1 MPGKVKKIRLF
12 KLAKEFNIGHET
24 LFEQLNGFG
33 FKNLKINSAIEFDE
47 KLEDA
52 LKKLAAANSVDYD
65 SLSFVKKTNSAESK
79 TEEAPKVEEKEG
91 SRYDKILEQ
100 VHAQA
105 IKFKQETDKQ
115 PKEAPKPVSKRTPK
129 TKVETPK
136 TKQEIKKTPEITKQT
151 PKDSVGK
158 ETEVKPKKTKD
169 VETPPRRKERFT
181 QSDEYKKERE
191 LRKTKAAENPKRRK
205 RIEGK
210 KEETQK
216 KEYRGSEKPK
226 RTEARKSEHQSDI
239 PVGVPL
245 ESAKPIT
252 RSFGSK
258 KDDKFKESSEPK
270 PKSQFKK
277 DKDKGRNF
285 KFETPSDAIESS
297 ESVGRRRKKR
307 KKKNKVDQANVSANI
322 KETLARMS
330 DTSKRKK
337 HKKEAKTVEENT
349 TEEKVIRVSEF
360 ISASELAAIME
371 VDVTEIITKCFSL
384 GLMVTINQ
392 RLDIETITL
401 LADEFG
407 YQVETMEEYEVGE
420 VLEEEEEEDE
430 SLLEHRPPIV
440 TVMGHVDHGKTSLL
454 DYVRK
459 ANVVAGEAG
468 GITQHI
474 GAYEVEMADGHKIT
488 FLDTPGH
495 EAFTAMRSRGAQV
508 TDIVILIVAAD
519 DSVMPQTVEAIHH
532 AQAANVPM
540 VIAINKIDKEGA
552 NPEKIKT
559 QLSEKGLL
567 VEEWGGQYQSQEI
580 SAKSGLNV
588 DKLLELVALE
598 AEVME
603 LKANPNKRAQG
614 IVIEAELDKGRGPV
628 ATVLITNGT
637 LRIQDSFVCGAIAG
651 RVRAMLDERGN
662 PVDVAPPSTPVQI
675 LGFEGVPQAGD
686 KFDVMPSDREA
697 REIATKRNQLRRER
711 QYHQNKTVVSLDEI
725 SQKIKLG
732 MIRELPVIIKGD
744 VDGSVE
750 ALADSLQK
758 ISTDEVA
765 VKIIHKGVGVITEA
779 DVLLAST
786 SGAIIVG
793 FQIRPN
799 VKAREV
805 AIRENVDIR
814 LYRIIYDAISE
825 VKTALEGLL
834 APTQKEEILGF
845 VEVRD
850 TFKVPKIGLIA
861 GCYVMS
867 GKVNRNSKIR
877 VVRNDVEIYDG
888 TIASLKRFKDDVKE
902 VATGF
907 ECGIGIN
914 NFDDV
919 KVGDVFE
926 VYHIVEIKRKLT

>member
-129 TKVETPK
+129 TKVEVPK
-136 TKQEIKKTPEITKQT
+136 TKQETPKSPEKTKQVL
-151 PKDSVGK
+151 KDSVVK
-158 ETEVKPKKTKD
+158 ETGKVNKVEIA
-169 VETPPRRKERFT
+169 ETPPRRKERFT

-297 ESVGRRRKKR
+297 ESAGRRRKKR

-337 HKKEAKTVEENT
+337 HKKEAKTVEENI

-407 YQVETMEEYEVGE
+407 YKVETMEEYEVGE

-430 SLLEHRPPIV
+430 SLLELRPPIV

>member
-12 KLAKEFNIGHET
+12 KLAKEFNVGHET
-24 LFEQLNGFG
+24 LFEQLSSFGFG
-33 FKNLKINSAIEFDE
+33 ELKINSAIEFDE

-52 LKKLAAANSVDYD
+52 LRKLAVANSVDYD
-65 SLSFVKKTNSAESK
+65 SLSFVKKTKSTEKTSEKAPK
-79 TEEAPKVEEKEG
+79 TEEKQS
-91 SRYDKILEQ
+91 SRYDKILKQ
-100 VHAQA
+100 VHEQA
-105 IKFKQETDKQ
+105 IKFKEETDIQ
-115 PKEAPKPVSKRTPK
+115 PKPAPKPAQKKVEKPKEEVSK
-129 TKVETPK
+129 KVEPVKPTQDE
-136 TKQEIKKTPEITKQT
+136 TKQSTEKTEIGTK
-151 PKDSVGK
+151 
-158 ETEVKPKKTKD
+158 
-169 VETPPRRKERFT
+169 RAERF
-181 QSDEYKKERE
+181 SKSEEYQKDRE
-191 LRKTKAAENPKRRK
+191 SRRAKTANPKRQK
-205 RIEGK
+205 RVEGK
-210 KEETQK
+210 KEEIQK
-216 KEYRGSEKPK
+216 KEYRPSDRNSERPR
-226 RTEARKSEHQSDI
+226 RTDSRKSEQDQI
-239 PVGVPL
+239 PSGVPP

-252 RSFGSK
+252 RTFGNK
-258 KDDKFKESSEPK
+258 KDDKFKDSTDAK
-270 PKSQFKK
+270 PKTGFRK
-277 DKDKGRNF
+277 DKEKGRNF
-285 KFETPSDAIESS
+285 KFASTAAALEAS
-297 ESVGRRRKKR
+297 ESPRRKKR

-322 KETLARMS
+322 KETLAKMS
-330 DTSKRKK
+330 DSSSKRKK
-337 HKKEAKTVEENT
+337 HKKEVKSVEEGET
-349 TEEKVIRVSEF
+349 TEENVIRVSEF

-384 GLMVTINQ
+384 GLMITINQ
-392 RLDIETITL
+392 RLDLETITL

-407 YQVETMEEYEVGE
+407 YTVETMEEYEIGE
-420 VLEEEEEEDE
+420 VFEEAEEEDE
-430 SLLEHRPPIV
+430 ENLEDRPPIV

-454 DYVRK
+454 DHITK
-459 ANVVAGEAG
+459 ENVIAGEAG

-567 VEEWGGQYQSQEI
+567 IEEWGGKYQSQEI

-637 LRIQDSFVCGAIAG
+637 LNIQDSFVCGAIAG

-662 PVDVAPPSTPVQI
+662 SVTIAPPSTPVQI

-711 QYHQNKTVVSLDEI
+711 QYHQNKVVVSLDEI

-732 MIRELPVIIKGD
+732 MIRELPIIIKGD

-765 VKIIHKGVGVITEA
+765 VKILHKGVGVITEA

-786 SGAIIVG
+786 SGAIIIG

-805 AIRENVDIR
+805 AIREKVDIR
-814 LYRIIYDAISE
+814 LYRIIYDAIAE
-825 VKTALEGLL
+825 IKTALEGLL

-850 TFKVPKIGLIA
+850 TFKVPKIGVIA

-867 GKVNRNSKIR
+867 GKVNRNSKMR

-888 TIASLKRFKDDVKE
+888 TISSLKRFKDDVKE

-914 NFDDV
+914 NFDDL

-926 VYHIVEIKRKLT
+926 VYHIIEIKRTLS

>member
-1 MPGKVKKIRLF
+1 MPEKVKKIRLF
-12 KLAKEFNIGHET
+12 KLAKEFNVGHET
-24 LFEQLNGFG
+24 LFEQLSGFG
-33 FKNLKINSAIEFDE
+33 FEDLKINSAIEFNE
-47 KLEDA
+47 KLEDT
-52 LKKLAAANSVDYD
+52 LRKLATTNSVDYD
-65 SLSFVKKTNSAESK
+65 SLSFVKKTKSPDAKS
-79 TEEAPKVEEKEG
+79 EEAPKLEEKQS
-91 SRYDKILEQ
+91 SRYDKILKQ
-100 VHAQA
+100 VHEQA
-105 IKFKQETDKQ
+105 IKFKEETDIQ
-115 PKEAPKPVSKRTPK
+115 PKSSPK
-129 TKVETPK
+129 TARKKVQEPKKETPK
-136 TKQEIKKTPEITKQT
+136 KTEISKPVQEETKQRTTKTEVETKKT
-151 PKDSVGK
+151 
-158 ETEVKPKKTKD
+158 
-169 VETPPRRKERFT
+169 ERFS
-181 QSDEYKKERE
+181 QSEEYKKERE
-191 LRKTKAAENPKRRK
+191 SRRAKTENPKRQK
-205 RIEGK
+205 RVEGK
-210 KEETQK
+210 REEIQK
-216 KEYRGSEKPK
+216 KEYRPAERNSERPR
-226 RTEARKSEHQSDI
+226 RTDSRQSEQDQI
-239 PVGVPL
+239 PSGVPP

-252 RSFGSK
+252 RTFGNK
-258 KDDKFKESSEPK
+258 KDDKFKDSTDAK
-270 PKSQFKK
+270 PKTGFRK
-277 DKDKGRNF
+277 DKEKGRNF
-285 KFETPSDAIESS
+285 KFASTAAALEAS
-297 ESVGRRRKKR
+297 ESAGRRKKR

-337 HKKEAKTVEENT
+337 HKKEVKSVEEGIEQ
-349 TEEKVIRVSEF
+349 EENVIRVSEF

-384 GLMVTINQ
+384 GLMITINQ
-392 RLDIETITL
+392 RLDLDTITL

-407 YQVETMEEYEVGE
+407 YKVETMEEYEVGE
-420 VLEEEEEEDE
+420 VFEEEEEEDE
-430 SLLEHRPPIV
+430 SLLEDRPPIV

-474 GAYEVEMADGHKIT
+474 GAYEVEMADGHNIT

-532 AQAANVPM
+532 AQAANVPI

-567 VEEWGGQYQSQEI
+567 VEEWGGKYQAQEI

-603 LKANPNKRAQG
+603 LKANPTKRAQG

-637 LRIQDSFVCGAIAG
+637 LKIQDSFVCGAIAG

-662 PVDVAPPSTPVQI
+662 TVTTAPPSTPVQI

-711 QYHQNKTVVSLDEI
+711 QYHQNKIVVSLDEI

-732 MIRELPVIIKGD
+732 MIRELPIIIKGD

-786 SGAIIVG
+786 SGAIIIG
-793 FQIRPN
+793 FQVRPN

-805 AIRENVDIR
+805 SMRDQVDIR

-845 VEVRD
+845 VEIRD
-850 TFKVPKIGLIA
+850 TFKVPKIGTIA
-861 GCYVMS
+861 GCHVMS

-877 VVRNDVEIYDG
+877 VVRNDAEIYDG
-888 TIASLKRFKDDVKE
+888 TISSLKRFKDDVKE

-907 ECGIGIN
+907 ECGIGIA

-919 KVGDVFE
+919 KPGDVLE
-926 VYHIVEIKRKLT
+926 VYHIIEIKRKLT

>member
-1 MPGKVKKIRLF
+1 MPEKVKKIRLF
-12 KLAKEFNIGHET
+12 KLAKEFNVGHET

-33 FKNLKINSAIEFDE
+33 FEDLKINSAIEFDE
-47 KLEDA
+47 KLESV
-52 LKKLAAANSVDYD
+52 LKKLAIANSVDYD
-65 SLSFVKKTNSAESK
+65 SLSFVKKTKSAEETS
-79 TEEAPKVEEKEG
+79 EEAPKTEEEK
-91 SRYDKILEQ
+91 SSRRYDKILKKVQEE
-100 VHAQA
+100 A
-105 IKFKQETDKQ
+105 IRFKEETDTRLK
-115 PKEAPKPVSKRTPK
+115 PTPKPPKRKIQEPKKEIPENVESAKSVQRDSKLRTEE
-129 TKVETPK
+129 TKVEGRSSESFSQSDELK
-136 TKQEIKKTPEITKQT
+136 
-151 PKDSVGK
+151 K
-158 ETEVKPKKTKD
+158 ETESKAKT
-169 VETPPRRKERFT
+169 R
-181 QSDEYKKERE
+181 S
-191 LRKTKAAENPKRRK
+191 PKRQK
-205 RIEGK
+205 RVEGK
-210 KEETQK
+210 REEVK
-216 KEYRGSEKPK
+216 KREFTSSERGPIRTDSRKYESE
-226 RTEARKSEHQSDI
+226 TLN
-239 PVGVPL
+239 PVGVPP

-252 RSFGSK
+252 RSLFGSK
-258 KDDKFKESSEPK
+258 KEDKFKESSEQRQ
-270 PKSQFKK
+270 KSGFKK
-277 DKDKGRNF
+277 EKEKGRNL
-285 KFETPSDAIESS
+285 KFENTASLDSDSP
-297 ESVGRRRKKR
+297 RRKKR
-307 KKKNKVDQANVSANI
+307 KKKVKIDQANVSANI
-322 KETLARMS
+322 KETLSKMS
-330 DTSKRKK
+330 DSLSRRKR
-337 HKKEAKTVEENT
+337 HKKEAKSLEST
-349 TEEKVIRVSEF
+349 TDDNVIRVSEF
-360 ISASELAAIME
+360 ISASELAKIME
-371 VDVTEIITKCFSL
+371 IEVTEIISKCFSL

-392 RLDIETITL
+392 RLDLETITL

-407 YQVETMEEYEVGE
+407 FKVETMEEYEIGDVFE
-420 VLEEEEEEDE
+420 EKNDDENLMVL
-430 SLLEHRPPIV
+430 RPPIV

-474 GAYEVEMADGHKIT
+474 GAYEVEMADGRRIT

-532 AQAANVPM
+532 AQAANVPI

-567 VEEWGGQYQSQEI
+567 VEEWGGKYQAQEI

-603 LKANPNKRAQG
+603 LKANPKKRAQG
-614 IVIEAELDKGRGPV
+614 VVIEAELDKGRGPV
-628 ATVLITNGT
+628 ATVLITSGT

-662 PVDVAPPSTPVQI
+662 TVHLAPPSTPVQI
-675 LGFEGVPQAGD
+675 LGLEGVPQAGD

-697 REIATKRNQLRRER
+697 REIATKRNQLRRE
-711 QYHQNKTVVSLDEI
+711 HQFHKNKAVVSLDEI

-732 MIRELPVIIKGD
+732 MIKELPVIIKGD

-758 ISTDEVA
+758 ISTNEVA

-786 SGAIIVG
+786 SGAIIIG

-799 VKAREV
+799 VKAREI
-805 AIRENVDIR
+805 AIREKVDIR
-814 LYRIIYDAISE
+814 LYRIIYDVIGE
-825 VKTALEGLL
+825 IKTALEGLL
-834 APTQKEEILGF
+834 SPTQKEEILGF

-850 TFKVPKIGLIA
+850 TFKVPKIGVIA
-861 GCYVMS
+861 GCYVLS
-867 GKVNRNSKIR
+867 GKVNRNSKMR

-888 TIASLKRFKDDVKE
+888 TISSLKRFKDDVKE

-914 NFDDV
+914 NFDDL

-926 VYHIVEIKRKLT
+926 VYHIIEIKRTLS